1 MRHIRWLV
9 MFLLA
14 AVLIVVYTTGDFKKK
29 ELNVSCYE
37 IDFAYYPTFEE
48 DLIGATH
55 IFFATFKGV
64 YINTMDLVEYKFHV
78 DQTLKGKKID
88 SIIYVDS
95 SVVGKCDLER
105 TGLPFKKGDRYLLVV
120 QRERSLYKD
129 HDIYYPPFYSIIP
142 LDDLKS
148 STLFNVSANEFS
160 NFNFNEKA
168 TAASLKHYIE
178 KVISS
183 DETKKAPEFIGLNYT
198 ESNKLSDIVEASQY
212 ICQVK
217 IIKSRSK
224 GIIANSEL
232 VYCKMVKPIYG
243 DFKADT
249 IGNILVINF
258 IADTVKIGEE
268 YIVMLI
274 KGADTSKIYNISSKK
289 SVRSVREYNRIVRL
303 VNRLKD

>member
-9 MFLLA
+9 IFLLA

-29 ELNVSCYE
+29 ELNVSCSE
-37 IDFAYYPTFEE
+37 IEFAYYPTFED

-55 IFFATFKGV
+55 IFFATFKGI
-64 YINTMDLVEYKFHV
+64 YINTMDIVEYKFRV
-78 DQTLKGKKID
+78 DQTLKGRKID

-95 SVVGKCDLER
+95 SVVGNCDLER
-105 TGLPFKKGDRYLLVV
+105 RGLPFKKGDKYLLVV
-120 QRERSLYKD
+120 QRERSLYND
-129 HDIYYPPFYSIIP
+129 HDVYYPPFYSIIP

-168 TAASLKHYIE
+168 TVASLKHYIE

-183 DETKKAPEFIGLNYT
+183 DEAKNAPEFIGLNYT

-217 IIKSRSK
+217 VLKSESK
-224 GIIANSEL
+224 GIVANSER
-232 VYCKMVKPIYG
+232 VYCEMVKPIYG

-249 IGNILVINF
+249 VGNTMVIIF
-258 IADTVKIGEE
+258 IADTVKIGKE
-268 YIVMLI
+268 YIVLLV
-274 KGADTSKIYNISSKK
+274 KREDTSKAYNISSKR

-303 VNRLKD
+303 VDKLKE